1 MKTFIFA
8 DRTPAM
14 NHFEVVATTPAE
26 AVRELVAK
34 HGKQPYRI
42 VNIIPCAS

>member
-1 MKTFIFA
+1 VKTFIFT

-14 NHFEVVATTPAE
+14 NHFEIQAETPAE
-26 AVRELVAK
+26 AIRRLVAL